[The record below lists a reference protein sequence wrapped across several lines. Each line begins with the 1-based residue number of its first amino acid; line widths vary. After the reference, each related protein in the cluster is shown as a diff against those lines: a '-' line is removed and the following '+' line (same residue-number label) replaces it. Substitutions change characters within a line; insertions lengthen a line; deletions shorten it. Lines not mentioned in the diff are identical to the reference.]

1 MKKNYL
7 CEILKFEID
16 LNDFGEFVNNNI
28 KSNSVSVP
36 ETIQKADGTIV
47 VSSAE
52 AERGLGL
59 MNVFR
64 GD

>member
-1 MKKNYL
+1 MKKNYS

-36 ETIQKADGTIV
+36 KTIQKANSTTV

-52 AERGLGL
+52 VVLKLKE
-59 MNVFR
+59 VSI
-64 GD
+64 